1 MVLWSNLRYSQ
12 RLFLWLAGYSVLL
25 VGCFAGFQYHREK
38 EFKAS
43 ELNSRLQMVN
53 AGILETV

>member
-1 MVLWSNLRYSQ
+1 M
-12 RLFLWLAGYSVLL
+12 L